1 MTSDAQPLRR
11 PIVLAGVAVLVLLPI
26 VVRNAFFLHVLVVIG
41 INVTMAV
48 SLWLLG
54 TTGLISF
61 GQAGFMFVGAMTST
75 LLAKQL
81 GWPVWLAFPLAGV
94 VPAALSVPVGALSIR
109 VKGVYFFLVT
119 LAFGEV
125 VRGIFAYFQNPF
137 GGWYGIRSI
146 PGPEPARWFTE
157 LDKVPYYYFGLAL
170 TLFTCLAVGRITTS
184 RIGMVLRTI
193 QEGDVLAE
201 SVGIA
206 VFRYKLL
213 AFVLSS
219 FFAGLAGSY
228 YAHYFHYISPLVF
241 TFQYSL
247 NVLMFVVIGGMA
259 RVSGPIIGAVLL
271 TLIPEMF
278 RVTGKYQMLIFGV
291 VLVFSMLFL
300 PEGVIGLVRRRAG
313 GPPGRAV
320 EATHDAERTVRA

>member
-1 MTSDAQPLRR
+1 MTSDGRSGRLIAAG
-11 PIVLAGVAVLVLLPI
+11 IVGLLVLLPL
-26 VVRNAFFLHVLVVIG
+26 VVHDLFFLHVLVMIG

-75 LLAKQL
+75 LLAKEL
-81 GWPVWLAFPLAGV
+81 GWPVWVGFPLAGV
-94 VPAALSVPVGALSIR
+94 VPALLSVPVGALSIR

-125 VRGIFAYFQNPF
+125 VRGIFAYFQYPF
-137 GGWYGIRSI
+137 GGWYGIRNI

-157 LDKVPYYYFGLAL
+157 LDKLPYYYFALGL
-170 TLFTCLAVGRITTS
+170 TVFTCVAVS
-184 RIGMVLRTI
+184 RVSNSRVGMILRSI
-193 QEGDVLAE
+193 QDGDVLAE
-201 SVGIA
+201 SVGIG

-219 FFAGLAGSY
+219 FFAGLAGSF

-247 NVLMFVVIGGMA
+247 NVLIFVVIGGMA
-259 RVSGPIIGAVLL
+259 TVAGPIVGAVLL
-271 TLIPEMF
+271 TLVPEMF
-278 RVTGKYQMLIFGV
+278 RVTGKYQMLIFGA
-291 VLVFSMLFL
+291 VLVFSMLFM
-300 PEGVIGLVRRRAG
+300 PEGVIGLFRRRPGA
-313 GPPGRAV
+313 PPGHAAEPAV
-320 EATHDAERTVRA
+320 SAERPVQA

>member
-1 MTSDAQPLRR
+1 MTSRGSIRL
-11 PIVLAGVAVLVLLPI
+11 LAAAGLVLLAALPL
-26 VVRNAFFLHVLVVIG
+26 VVRNPFFLHVLVVIA

-75 LLAKQL
+75 LLAKEL
-81 GWPVWLAFPLAGV
+81 GWPVWVAFPFAGV
-94 VPAALSVPVGALSIR
+94 VPALLSVPVGALSIR

-125 VRGIFAYFQNPF
+125 VRGVFAYFQKPF
-137 GGWYGIRSI
+137 GGWYGIRNI

-170 TLFTCLAVGRITTS
+170 TLFTCIAVSRVTRS
-184 RIGMVLRTI
+184 RIGKVLRSI
-193 QEGDVLAE
+193 EAGDVLAE
-201 SVGIA
+201 SVGIG

-247 NVLMFVVIGGMA
+247 NVLVFVVIGGMA
-259 RVSGPIIGAVLL
+259 SVAGPIVGAVLL
-271 TLIPEMF
+271 TLVPEMF

-300 PEGVIGLVRRRAG
+300 PEGVIGLFRRRPRGPAPRATGPALDAG
-313 GPPGRAV
+313 RV
-320 EATHDAERTVRA
+320 VRA